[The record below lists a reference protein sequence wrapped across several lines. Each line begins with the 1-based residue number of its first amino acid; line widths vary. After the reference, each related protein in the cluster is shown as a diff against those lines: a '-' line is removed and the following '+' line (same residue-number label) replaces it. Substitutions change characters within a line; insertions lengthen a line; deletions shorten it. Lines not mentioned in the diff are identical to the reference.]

1 MNDANMTVLIADN
14 CPIYSADL
22 GEWLTKEGVVSLVAH
37 CAGAAHDHI
46 KSHPEI
52 DFFFVEL
59 FLGDSNGLMLVEEIR
74 CMELHKQKPIW
85 IVTTEPKPSIFTEE
99 ALQRDLGCNG
109 WLTKPVKFHRLLEV
123 LMESCAL
130 R

>member
-1 MNDANMTVLIADN
+1 MTVLIADN

-22 GEWLTKEGVVSLVAH
+22 GESLTKEGVISLVAH
-37 CAGAAHDHI
+37 CADGAHEHI

-52 DFFFVEL
+52 DCFFVEL

-74 CMELHKQKPIW
+74 RMELHKEKPIW
-85 IVTTEPKPSIFTEE
+85 IVTTEPKPAVFTEE
-99 ALQRDLGCNG
+99 ALKTGLGCDG
-109 WLTKPVKFHRLLEV
+109 WLMKPVNIHKLLEI
-123 LMESCAL
+123 LKQGCTI